1 MRNDMAD
8 VLYGYSD
15 YMEVIMHDI
24 REELKNGEDLNEII
38 NWATEEVRAMYLALE
53 TMRRLNT
60 EQEYVKD
67 WSGL

>member
-1 MRNDMAD
+1 MAD